1 MAVVWRPQQARV
13 SQVWVLEPQVWQE
26 AWLVSWRRVLALAW
40 LVWRRRARVAVLQ
53 AWSELRQALFLV
65 LPEEWLAQ
73 RPVWFPLWPVLLD
86 QG

>member
-1 MAVVWRPQQARV
+1 
-13 SQVWVLEPQVWQE
+13 
-26 AWLVSWRRVLALAW
+26 LALAW

>member
-1 MAVVWRPQQARV
+1 M

-26 AWLVSWRRVLALAW
+26 EWLVSWRRVLALAW
-40 LVWRRRARVAVLQ
+40 LVWRRRALVSVLQ
-53 AWSELRQALFLV
+53 AWLELRQALFLV

-73 RPVWFPLWPVLLD
+73 QRVWFPLWPVLLD